1 MGRSQPLE
9 VTMGKLVA
17 TLGFIVA
24 CVVSGSALAQ
34 QIYRSVDENGNV
46 VFSDQPPA
54 PGQEGEQVELGD
66 LNTAPPP
73 EPRPRPAPAERKP
86 EPAPAPA
93 VSITSPENETTIAMG
108 PGNFSVS
115 GNAEPP
121 LGPGERLQL
130 FMDGEAVGPPQ
141 ASANWGLQGVLR
153 GPHDLVIR
161 RVNNSG
167 KTVAESDSVRVYVL
181 RPSVR

>member
-1 MGRSQPLE
+1 MPPLPS
-9 VTMGKLVA
+9 LA
-17 TLGFIVA
+17 WPILPALSSIILP
-24 CVVSGSALAQ
+24 SG
-34 QIYRSVDENGNV
+34 EKHGNV

-73 EPRPRPAPAERKP
+73 EPRPRPAPAQQKP
-86 EPAPAPA
+86 EPAPART

-115 GNAEPP
+115 GSAEPP

-141 ASANWGLQGVLR
+141 ASASWGLQGVLR

-167 KTVAESDSVRVYVL
+167 KTVAESDAVRVYVL

>member
-1 MGRSQPLE
+1 MS
-9 VTMGKLVA
+9 KLVA
-17 TLGFIVA
+17 VLGFLVA
-24 CVVSGSALAQ
+24 YAVSGSALAQ
-34 QIYRSVDENGNV
+34 QIYRSVDEHGNV

-54 PGQEGEQVELGD
+54 PGQDGEKVELRD
-66 LNTAPPP
+66 LNTTPPP
-73 EPRPRPAPAERKP
+73 DPRPRPAPAKRKP
-86 EPAPAPA
+86 EPAPAPTVTIA
-93 VSITSPENETTIAMG
+93 SPENETTIAMG

-115 GNAEPP
+115 GSAEPP

-141 ASANWGLQGVLR
+141 AGASWGLQGVLR

-161 RVNNSG
+161 RLNNSG
-167 KTVAESDSVRVYVL
+167 KTIAESESVRVYVL

>member
-1 MGRSQPLE
+1 
-9 VTMGKLVA
+9 MGKLVA
-17 TLGFIVA
+17 VLAFVFA
-24 CVVSGSALAQ
+24 CVVPGSALAQ
-34 QIYRSVDENGNV
+34 QIYRSVDEHGNV

-73 EPRPRPAPAERKP
+73 EPRPRPAPAQQEP
-86 EPAPAPA
+86 EPAVAPT
-93 VSITSPENETTIAMG
+93 VTITSPDDETTIAMG

-115 GNAEPP
+115 GSAEPP

-141 ASANWGLQGVLR
+141 AGASWGLEGVLR

-167 KTVAESDSVRVYVL
+167 KTIAESDPVRVYVL
-181 RPSVR
+181 RPSLR

>member
-1 MGRSQPLE
+1 MGKSQPLE

-17 TLGFIVA
+17 VSGVVFA

-34 QIYRSVDENGNV
+34 QIYRSVDESGNV

-54 PGQEGEQVELGD
+54 PGQEGEQVELGE

-73 EPRPRPAPAERKP
+73 EPRPRPAPTQQKP
-86 EPAPAPA
+86 EPAPDPTET
-93 VSITSPENETTIAMG
+93 ITSPENETTIAMG

-115 GNAEPP
+115 GSAEPP

-141 ASANWGLQGVLR
+141 ASASWGLQGVLR

-161 RVNNSG
+161 RMNNSG
-167 KTVAESDSVRVYVL
+167 RTVAESGSVRVYVL